1 MVGILAKSLQRIFM
15 VIKKIGI
22 IANIEKEKSAECAL
36 LLRDWAMKQ
45 GIDVLLEEGIAGKI
59 GADSGLD
66 RRKLASRVDLLVV
79 MGGDG
84 TILRTVRFVSE
95 YNIPIVGINLGEFG
109 YLTEVNLNEMFSALE
124 LICRGDYQTE
134 KRMML
139 DITIRLGGET
149 VRQQSI
155 LNDVVITRGNLSRI
169 LDLETTVNERYLTT
183 FRADGIIISTPTGS
197 TAYSLSAGGPIVFP
211 EQDSLIINPIC
222 PHTLTNRP
230 IVIPDNVVI
239 KVILWTREQGAT
251 LTLDGQVSYT
261 MKSGDSMVIRKSK
274 YVTNLVSSPHRD
286 YMEILRTKLKWGG
299 SPAGRNK
306 S

>member
-1 MVGILAKSLQRIFM
+1 M

-22 IANIEKEKSAECAL
+22 IANIEKDKSAECAL
-36 LLRDWAMKQ
+36 LLRDWALKQ
-45 GIDVLLEEGIAGKI
+45 GIEVFLEEGIAGKI
-59 GADSGLD
+59 GEDSGLD
-66 RRKLASRVDLLVV
+66 RRQLASQVDLLVV

-139 DITIRLGGET
+139 DITINLGEET

-169 LDLETTVNERYLTT
+169 LDLETAVNDRYLTT

-211 EQDSLIINPIC
+211 EQDSFIINPIC

-230 IVIPDNVVI
+230 IIIPDNVVI
-239 KVILWTREQGAT
+239 RVILWTKEQGAT

-261 MKSGDSMVIRKSK
+261 MKSGDSMIVKKSK

>member
-1 MVGILAKSLQRIFM
+1 M

-22 IANIEKEKSAECAL
+22 IANTEKEKAAECAIKL
-36 LLRDWAMKQ
+36 KEWAVNQ
-45 GIDVLLEEGIAGKI
+45 GIEVFFEEGIARKVGENT
-59 GADSGLD
+59 GLD
-66 RRKLASRVDLLVV
+66 RRELASRVDLLVV
-79 MGGDG
+79 LGGDG

-109 YLTEVNLNEMFSALE
+109 YLTEVNLNEMYSALA
-124 LICRGDYQTE
+124 LIVKGEYQTE

-139 DITIRLGGET
+139 DVTIQLGVET
-149 VRQQSI
+149 IRQQSI

-169 LDLETTVNERYLTT
+169 LNLETTVNNGYLTT

-211 EQDSLIINPIC
+211 EQDSFVINPIC
-222 PHTLTNRP
+222 PFTLTNRP
-230 IVIPDNVVI
+230 IIIPDNAEI
-239 KVILWTREQGAT
+239 KVVLWTKEQGAT

-261 MKSGDSMVIRKSK
+261 MKSGDIITVRKSR

-286 YMEILRTKLKWGG
+286 YMEILRTKLGWGG
-299 SPAGRNK
+299 SPTGTTK

>member
-1 MVGILAKSLQRIFM
+1 M

-22 IANIEKEKSAECAL
+22 IANIEKDKSAECAL
-36 LLRDWAMKQ
+36 LLRDWALKQ
-45 GIDVLLEEGIAGKI
+45 GIEVFLEEGIAGKI
-59 GADSGLD
+59 GEDSGLD
-66 RRKLASRVDLLVV
+66 RRQLASRVDLLVV

-139 DITIRLGGET
+139 DITISLGEET

-169 LDLETTVNERYLTT
+169 LDLETAVNDRYLTT

-211 EQDSLIINPIC
+211 EQDSFIINPIC

-230 IVIPDNVVI
+230 IIIPDNVVI
-239 KVILWTREQGAT
+239 RVILWTKEQGAT

-261 MKSGDSMVIRKSK
+261 MKSGDSMIVKKSK

>member
-1 MVGILAKSLQRIFM
+1 M

-22 IANIEKEKSAECAL
+22 IANIEKEKSAECTL
-36 LLRDWAMKQ
+36 QLRDWALKR
-45 GIDVLLEEGIAGKI
+45 GIEVFLEEGIAGKI
-59 GADSGLD
+59 GEVSGLD
-66 RRKLASRVDLLVV
+66 RRQLASRVDLLIV

-139 DITIRLGGET
+139 DITISLGEET

-211 EQDSLIINPIC
+211 EQESFIINPIC

-230 IVIPDNVVI
+230 IIIPDNVVI
-239 KVILWTREQGAT
+239 KVILWTKEQGAT

-261 MKSGDSMVIRKSK
+261 MKSGDSVIIKKSK

>member
-1 MVGILAKSLQRIFM
+1 M

-36 LLRDWAMKQ
+36 LLRDWALKQ
-45 GIDVLLEEGIAGKI
+45 GIEVFLEEGIAGKI
-59 GADSGLD
+59 GEDSGLD
-66 RRKLASRVDLLVV
+66 RRQLASRVDLLVV

-84 TILRTVRFVSE
+84 TILRTVRFVSD

-109 YLTEVNLNEMFSALE
+109 YLTEVNLNEMYSALE

-139 DITIRLGGET
+139 DITISLGEET

-169 LDLETTVNERYLTT
+169 LDLETAVNDRYLTT

-211 EQDSLIINPIC
+211 EQDSFIINPIC

-230 IVIPDNVVI
+230 IIIPDNVVI
-239 KVILWTREQGAT
+239 RVILWTKEQGAT

-261 MKSGDSMVIRKSK
+261 MKSGDSMIVKKSK

>member
-1 MVGILAKSLQRIFM
+1 M

-22 IANIEKEKSAECAL
+22 IANVEKEKSAECTIQ
-36 LLRDWAMKQ
+36 LRDWALAK
-45 GIDVLLEEGIAGKI
+45 GITVLFEEGIASKI
-59 GADSGLD
+59 GETKGMD
-66 RRKLASRVDLLVV
+66 RRELASLVDLLVV
-79 MGGDG
+79 LGGDG

-95 YNIPIVGINLGEFG
+95 YDIPIVGINLGEFG

-124 LICRGDYQTE
+124 LIVKGEYQTE

-139 DITIRLGGET
+139 DITIYLGTET

-169 LDLETTVNERYLTT
+169 LNLETTVNGRYLTT

-197 TAYSLSAGGPIVFP
+197 TAYNISAGGPIVFP
-211 EQDSLIINPIC
+211 EQDAFIINPIC
-222 PHTLTNRP
+222 PFTLTNRP
-230 IVIPDNVVI
+230 IIVPDSVEI
-239 KVILWTREQGAT
+239 KVITWTKGQGAI

-261 MKSGDSMVIRKSK
+261 MKSGDSMIIRKSQ

-299 SPAGRNK
+299 SPSGTN
-306 S
+306 

>member
-1 MVGILAKSLQRIFM
+1 MIE
-15 VIKKIGI
+15 KIGI
-22 IANIEKEKSAECAL
+22 IANVEKEKAAECVL
-36 LLRDWAMKQ
+36 QLRDWALQRK
-45 GIDVLLEEGIAGKI
+45 IEVFLEEGIAEKI
-59 GADSGLD
+59 GDRAGFD
-66 RRKLASRVDLLVV
+66 RRTLASHVDLLVV

-84 TILRTVRFVSE
+84 TILRTVRFVCE
-95 YNIPIVGINLGEFG
+95 YETPIVGVNLGEFG

-124 LICRGDYQTE
+124 LICRGEYQTE

-139 DITIRLGGET
+139 DVTVTMQGET

-155 LNDVVITRGNLSRI
+155 LNDAVIMRGNLSRI
-169 LDLETTVNERYLTT
+169 LDLETEVNNRYLST

-211 EQDSLIINPIC
+211 EQDAFIINPIC

-230 IVIPDNVVI
+230 IILPEDVVI
-239 KVILWTREQGAT
+239 RVVLWTKEQGAT
-251 LTLDGQVSYT
+251 LILDGQLSYT
-261 MKSGDSMVIRKSK
+261 MKSGDTISIKKSR

-299 SPAGRNK
+299 LSTGRN
-306 S
+306 